1 MRDVLHGR
9 EGMELTSLDVIR
21 DDPLFELPSSDKG
34 EQARQSAKHPS
45 DAVARY
51 ILMTR
56 NVWAPSGG

>member
-1 MRDVLHGR
+1 
-9 EGMELTSLDVIR
+9 MELTSLDVIR